1 MVQSSWSLYSLL
13 FILIA
18 LGWGY
23 YLYERR
29 QASARE
35 VALVATLAALAGLS
49 RVPFAAMPAVQP
61 TTFLVLVSGYVFGPG
76 PGFMVGSLAA
86 FVSNF
91 FLGHGPWTPWQMA
104 AWGVTGIFGGL
115 LGLKKGPFPKAA
127 MTVAG
132 FCWGFLFGWF
142 LNTWHWLA
150 FVYPLTFRSF
160 IIVQAA
166 SLWSDGMHAVGNAIL
181 VLVAGNELVRIL
193 NRFKR
198 RLTINYLAPKEGEPG
213 LTYKEERA

>member
-1 MVQSSWSLYSLL
+1 MAHSNWSLYSLL
-13 FILIA
+13 LIFAA

-23 YLYERR
+23 FLYERR

-61 TTFLVLVSGYVFGPG
+61 TTFLVLISGYVFGPG

-86 FVSNF
+86 FVSNL

-104 AWGVTGIFGGL
+104 AWGITGVIGGL
-115 LGLKKGPFPKAA
+115 LGRRKGPFPKIT
-127 MTVAG
+127 MVIMV

-150 FVYPLTFRSF
+150 FVYPLTLRSF
-160 IIVQAA
+160 LISQAA
-166 SLWSDGMHAVGNAIL
+166 SLWSDAMHAVGNA
-181 VLVAGNELVRIL
+181 VLMIVAGEELVRL
-193 NRFKR
+193 LGRFKR
-198 RLTINYLAPKEGEPG
+198 RMSVSYLPVVEAELDQKAGEG
-213 LTYKEERA
+213 

>member
-13 FILIA
+13 FILAA

-23 YLYERR
+23 YLYEGRR
-29 QASARE
+29 ASARE

-49 RVPFAAMPAVQP
+49 RVPFAAMPSVQP
-61 TTFLVLVSGYVFGPG
+61 TTFLVLLSGYVFGPG

-86 FVSNF
+86 FVSNL

-104 AWGVTGIFGGL
+104 AWGMTGVFGGL
-115 LGLKKGPFPKAA
+115 WGRRKGPFPKAA
-127 MTVAG
+127 LTVTV

-150 FVYPLTFRSF
+150 FVYPLTVRSF
-160 IIVQAA
+160 LVTQAA
-166 SLWSDGMHAVGNAIL
+166 SLWSDGIHAVGNAFFM
-181 VLVAGNELVRIL
+181 LVAGEELVRL
-193 NRFKR
+193 LGRFKR
-198 RLTINYLAPKEGEPG
+198 RLSVSYLPEGEELEPG
-213 LTYKEERA
+213 LRSRQEG